1 MIRLLLVDDQA
12 IVRTGLRTLL
22 EVEPDL
28 EIVGEAAHGR
38 AAVRAV
44 TDLAPDVVL
53 MDIRMPD
60 MDGIAATEAIIRA
73 GSLTRV
79 CILTTYNVDEY
90 VFDAL
95 AAGASGF
102 LLKTDT
108 PERIV
113 ATVRAVAEGEF
124 ALGAEATATL
134 VARYV
139 QGARPS
145 TGGQDP
151 LAALTPRERDVFL
164 LVARG
169 LTNAEIGDALVVG
182 EGTVKTHVARIFHK
196 LGLRDRLQVVVFAH
210 SRGLLGIPAS
220 GTHAPHRTGR
230 GSSVGHPDEA

>member
-1 MIRLLLVDDQA
+1 VIRLLLVDDQA
-12 IVRTGLRTLL
+12 IVRSGLRTML

-28 EIVGEAAHGR
+28 EVVGEAAGGR

-44 TDLAPDVVL
+44 AELAPDVVL

-60 MDGIAATEAIIRA
+60 LDGIAATEAILREGA
-73 GSLTRV
+73 RTRV

-108 PERIV
+108 PERMV
-113 ATVRAVAEGEF
+113 ATIRAVAEGEF
-124 ALGAEATATL
+124 SLGAEATATL

-139 QGARPS
+139 HGARPS

-151 LAALTPRERDVFL
+151 LAALTPREHDVFT
-164 LVARG
+164 LVSRG
-169 LTNAEIGDALVVG
+169 MTNSEIAERLIVG
-182 EGTVKTHVARIFHK
+182 EGTVKTHVARILAK

-210 SRGLLGIPAS
+210 SRGL
-220 GTHAPHRTGR
+220 
-230 GSSVGHPDEA
+230 VG

>member
-1 MIRLLLVDDQA
+1 MIRILLVDDQA

-28 EIVGEAAHGR
+28 EVVGEAGEGR
-38 AAVRAV
+38 SAVRRVAE
-44 TDLAPDVVL
+44 LAPDVVL

-60 MDGIAATEAIIRA
+60 MDGIEATSAIVRT
-73 GSLTRV
+73 GSPTRV
-79 CILTTYNVDEY
+79 CVLTTYNVDEY

-124 ALGAEATATL
+124 ALGADATATL
-134 VARYV
+134 VARYLR
-139 QGARPS
+139 GARPS
-145 TGGQDP
+145 SEGQGP
-151 LAALTPRERDVFL
+151 LAELTPREREVFT

-169 LTNAEIGDALVVG
+169 LTNAEIAGLLFVG
-182 EGTVKTHVARIFHK
+182 EGTVKTHVARILYK

-210 SRGLLGIPAS
+210 AS
-220 GTHAPHRTGR
+220 GL
-230 GSSVGHPDEA
+230 VG

>member
-1 MIRLLLVDDQA
+1 MIRILLVDDQA

-28 EIVGEAAHGR
+28 EVVGEAGEGR
-38 AAVRAV
+38 SAVRRVAELV
-44 TDLAPDVVL
+44 PDVVL

-60 MDGIAATEAIIRA
+60 MDGIEATTAIVSA
-73 GSLTRV
+73 GSPTRV
-79 CILTTYNVDEY
+79 CVLTTYNVDEY

-124 ALGAEATATL
+124 ALGADATATL
-134 VARYV
+134 VARYLR
-139 QGARPS
+139 GARPP
-145 TGGQDP
+145 TDGQDP
-151 LAALTPRERDVFL
+151 LAALTPREREVFT

-169 LTNAEIGDALVVG
+169 LTNAEIAGLLFVG
-182 EGTVKTHVARIFHK
+182 EGTVKTHVARILYK

-210 SRGLLGIPAS
+210 GSGLAG
-220 GTHAPHRTGR
+220 
-230 GSSVGHPDEA
+230 

>member
-28 EIVGEAAHGR
+28 EIVGEAADGR

-44 TDLAPDVVL
+44 FDLGPDVVL

-60 MDGIAATEAIIRA
+60 MDGIAATEAIMRA
-73 GSLTRV
+73 GPPTRV

-102 LLKTDT
+102 LLKTDA
-108 PERIV
+108 PERMV

-139 QGARPS
+139 SSARPS
-145 TGGQDP
+145 TGGPDP
-151 LAALTPRERDVFL
+151 LAALTPRERDVFT

-169 LTNAEIGDALVVG
+169 LTNAEIGDALIVG
-182 EGTVKTHVARIFHK
+182 EGTVKTHVARILYK

-210 SRGLLGIPAS
+210 SRGLLG
-220 GTHAPHRTGR
+220 
-230 GSSVGHPDEA
+230 